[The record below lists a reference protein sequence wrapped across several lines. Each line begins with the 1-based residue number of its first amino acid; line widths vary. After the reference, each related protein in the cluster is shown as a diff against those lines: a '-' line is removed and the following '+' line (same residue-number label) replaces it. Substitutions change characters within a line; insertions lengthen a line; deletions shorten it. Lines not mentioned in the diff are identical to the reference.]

1 MKSNK
6 FVFFLFSSFP
16 ALALASQWT
25 IESLADIVAPATLG
39 TIPYTFTRDIN
50 SQGAVLGDT
59 FNFIGGGSKRTFI
72 YQDGAPTFINTPSH
86 SSDFYAKSINNQ
98 GSIAGD
104 WISGRSSFSPFLF
117 SNGEFKDLGLA
128 AGYDYGVAVDINNK
142 NQVLGYYTQFYGTTA
157 HFIYS
162 EGKTTNL
169 NLTNFVPTALNDLG
183 QLAGAYNGHA
193 SIYSNGTI
201 LDIGVLGEKTNYF
214 SSATDINNHGEVV
227 GDSYVT
233 SPYIQNSSKH
243 AFMFSGGSMVDP
255 GTLGGSSSHALRI
268 NDIGQIV
275 GLSSTA
281 DNQQHAFLYENGVM
295 RDLSIELGFADKKLT
310 NISINNTGQIA
321 FTAVGLHPYPYGL
334 DTYQSFIATP
344 NTSVPEPGALVLSL
358 SALALFRISR
368 INHKRRLYHLDLSP
382 LVG

>member
-1 MKSNK
+1 M
-6 FVFFLFSSFP
+6 
-16 ALALASQWT
+16 
-25 IESLADIVAPATLG
+25 
-39 TIPYTFTRDIN
+39 PYSFTRDIN

-86 SSDFYAKSINNQ
+86 SSDLYAKSINNQ

-104 WISGRSSFSPFLF
+104 WISGRSSFSPFF
-117 SNGEFKDLGLA
+117 YSNGEFKDLGLA

-142 NQVLGYYTQFYGTTA
+142 NQVLGYYKQFYGTTA
-157 HFIYS
+157 YFVYS
-162 EGKTTNL
+162 EGETTNL
-169 NLTNFVPTALNDLG
+169 NLTNFAPTALNDLG
-183 QLAGAYNGHA
+183 QLAGVYNGHA

-214 SSATDINNHGEVV
+214 SNATDINNRGEVV
-227 GDSYVT
+227 GASYVT
-233 SPYIQNSSKH
+233 SPYIQDSAMH
-243 AFMFSGGSMVDP
+243 AFMFSGGSMVDL
-255 GTLGGSSSHALRI
+255 GTLGGNSSHALKI

-275 GLSSTA
+275 GLSSTV

-310 NISINNTGQIA
+310 NISINNAGQIA